1 MDRAETTTRYGAVT
15 HPGVVSS
22 AAAPADEVTVATLQL
37 IADATALLS
46 GFESAA
52 IHLVRPDGRLETV
65 ATVGGATAGDTAP
78 VGSAGLAAVPEL
90 VEGAE
95 PWGRFRFRPAEDAP
109 DDGRWHDG
117 DLLFAPLVDGS
128 GDLHGLFW
136 LDRPQDG
143 RRPDPALRER
153 LDLCVEQASSA
164 IVTARERERVAEQ
177 VRHAEAARALVR
189 RATHHVAG
197 DQPVE
202 SILTEL
208 GRALVEHFG
217 LGALWIQLFGENGEA
232 PILAHAAAPLAGRP
246 PITFDD
252 RFAPYAPAIASR
264 LWTEQVIGVFG
275 RTERHHVDES
285 NTEPVALA
293 EQYLDDECLESMLYA
308 PLGAAADCLGHIT
321 MVRTLGA
328 PRWTSL
334 EIEAVR
340 EIGRDLGAILDNAR
354 ADQRDRALLVDLRAL
369 DAYKSDMV
377 ATVSHELKN
386 PLTAILANLEL
397 AETVAGDDVE
407 YVVAA
412 VDRSVQRMARI
423 VADLRTLGE
432 MGAADDPADV
442 VPVDLA
448 AIARDVVDLVGDAAG
463 RRGLTLALHAP
474 VGPVLVEG
482 YAAELDRVVMNLVNN
497 AIKYSPDGGRIRVG
511 VQPAP
516 DSVVL
521 TVADQGIGIGEED
534 QERIFGE
541 FFRSS
546 DPRARAEP
554 GTGLGLAIV
563 RRIVERHGGRIDL
576 ESTLGAGATFRVRL
590 PRVAR

>member
-1 MDRAETTTRYGAVT
+1 MDRAETTTTYGEVS
-15 HPGVVSS
+15 HPVVVPS
-22 AAAPADEVTVATLQL
+22 AAAPTDEVTVATLQL

-46 GFESAA
+46 GFGSAA
-52 IHLVRPDGRLETV
+52 IHLVRPDGRLEAV
-65 ATVGGATAGDTAP
+65 ATVGESAGDIDP
-78 VGSAGLAAVPEL
+78 AGLAAVPEL
-90 VEGAE
+90 IERAE
-95 PWGRFRFRPAEDAP
+95 RWGRFRFRPAEDAP
-109 DDGRWHDG
+109 DDGRWHRG

-128 GDLHGLFW
+128 GDLHGLFR

-153 LDLCVEQASSA
+153 LDLCAEQASSA
-164 IVTARERERVAEQ
+164 IVTALERERVAEQ
-177 VRHAEAARALVR
+177 VRHAEAARAMAR

-202 SILTEL
+202 SILAEL
-208 GRALVEHFG
+208 GQALVEHFG
-217 LGALWIQLFGENGEA
+217 LGALWIQLFGENGDT
-232 PILAHAAAPLAGRP
+232 PVLAHAAAPLAGRP
-246 PITFDD
+246 PIALDG
-252 RFAPYAPAIASR
+252 RFAPYAPAIAGR
-264 LWTEQVIGVFG
+264 LWTEQGVGVFG

-293 EQYLDDECLESMLYA
+293 ERYLDEEHLESMLYA
-308 PLGAAADCLGHIT
+308 PLGAGSDCLGHVT

-328 PRWTSL
+328 PRWTGL
-334 EIEAVR
+334 EIDAAR
-340 EIGRDLGAILDNAR
+340 EIGRDLGVILFNAR
-354 ADQRDRALLVDLRAL
+354 ADQRDRELLADLRAL
-369 DAYKSDMV
+369 DTYKSEMV

-386 PLTAILANLEL
+386 PLTAILTNLEL
-397 AETVAGDDVE
+397 VEAVALKDVE

-412 VDRSVQRMARI
+412 VDRSVQRMVRI

-432 MGAADDPADV
+432 TGADDPADV

-463 RRGLTLALHAP
+463 RRGLTLALRCPA
-474 VGPVLVEG
+474 GPVLVEG
-482 YAAELDRVVMNLVNN
+482 YAAELDRVVMNLVSN
-497 AIKYSPDGGRIRVG
+497 AIKYSPDGGRIRIG
-511 VQPAP
+511 VQSTP
-516 DSVVL
+516 DWVVL

-534 QERIFGE
+534 HGRIFHE

-546 DPRARAEP
+546 NPRARAEP

-563 RRIVERHGGRIDL
+563 RRIVERHGGRVDL

-590 PRVAR
+590 PRETR